1 MTDETVI
8 GVIPTARIKT
18 GFFASKALTLVFTNQ
33 RLILAEMTK
42 DLVNAEIERSRAAAK
57 EQGGGFL
64 SQWGAQLKSSFS
76 FGSHY
81 LGADPA
87 AILAERPGN
96 SALGPGDVRGIRIER
111 QTRSSG
117 SDDDVTEQQFLRI
130 TIETAA
136 GKQTYATDAEK
147 PKLDE
152 ARALA
157 ASVFGPAV
165 R

>member
-1 MTDETVI
+1 MTDEMVI
-8 GVIPTARIKT
+8 GIIPTARIKT
-18 GFFASKALTLVFTNQ
+18 GFFSSKAFTLVFTNR

-42 DLVNAEIERSRAAAK
+42 DLVNAQIERSRAGAK

-64 SQWGAQLKSSFS
+64 SQWSAQLKSSFS

-81 LGADPA
+81 MGADPA
-87 AILAERPGN
+87 AILAESAGN
-96 SALGPGDVRGIRIER
+96 SALGPSDVRSMKIER
-111 QTRSSG
+111 KTRNAG
-117 SDDDVTEQQFLRI
+117 SDDDFEQQFLKI

-136 GKQTYATDAEK
+136 GKHTYETDAEK

-152 ARALA
+152 ARGIA

>member
-8 GVIPTARIKT
+8 GIIPTARIKT
-18 GFFASKALTLVFTNQ
+18 GFFSSKAFTLVFTNQ
-33 RLILAEMTK
+33 RLIMAEMTK
-42 DLVNAEIERSRAAAK
+42 DLVNAQIERSRAAAK
-57 EQGGGFL
+57 DQGGGFL
-64 SQWGAQLKSSFS
+64 SQWTAQIKSSFS

-87 AILAERPGN
+87 AVLAESPGN
-96 SALGPGDVRGIRIER
+96 SALGQADIRGMKIER
-111 QTRSSG
+111 KTRNAG
-117 SDDDVTEQQFLRI
+117 SDDDFEQQFLKI

-136 GKQTYATDAEK
+136 GRQTYETDAEK

-152 ARALA
+152 ARGMA